1 MCRLVTRCIT
11 AERARVVPAPTSHAG
26 EGRMFDLSAPIVTMF
41 LVYVAAMIGTGV
53 WAYARTQT
61 FTDSAL
67 GGRRLSAPVAALS
80 AGVGDMSWLFL
91 SLPGAVYA
99 AGVRA
104 SSRCSAGAGLL
115 RPAAHPGPLQGHPQ
129 RPCHPRGPPD
139 RHAVGRRTERRHARR
154 TRRDRTA
161 RHTAGRAEHRVH
173 RPEPNPARP
182 LDRPASENPAEES
195 APDVL

>member
-53 WAYARTQT
+53 WTYARTQT

-80 AGVGDMSWLFL
+80 AGVSDMAWLFL
-91 SLPGAVYA
+91 SLPGAVHA
-99 AGVRA
+99 AGVGAVVSLLGWGWATSA
-104 SSRCSAGAGLL
+104 SRTSWPASTASAASVPSP
-115 RPAAHPGPLQGHPQ
+115 RPAGS
-129 RPCHPRGPPD
+129 
-139 RHAVGRRTERRHARR
+139 ARC
-154 TRRDRTA
+154 
-161 RHTAGRAEHRVH
+161 G
-173 RPEPNPARP
+173 
-182 LDRPASENPAEES
+182 SS
-195 APDVL
+195 Y